1 MSHFNV
7 AVFSHTPDEVDAL
20 LAPFIEQVEPYSPYA
35 VFEEDEDYEVDA
47 ATGKP
52 GHWYNPNAR
61 WDWYCVGGR
70 WAGQLKLLEGKT
82 GKYGSWYTPEEQ
94 EKLPK
99 GRCDSANVQ
108 DCDFSQDEEAYKK
121 AIRFWEVA
129 VEGKPRTAEEK
140 DAFFGIYL
148 PKYYIQQYGTKENFA
163 RHQSIFLPYA
173 YVTPDG
179 EWHETGHMGWWGMDD
194 ATAESR
200 ETFLESFEAF
210 LKEAQEQN
218 LFITIVDCHI

>member
-35 VFEEDEDYEVDA
+35 VFEEDEDYDVDES
-47 ATGKP
+47 TGKP
-52 GHWYNPNAR
+52 GCWYNPNAR

-82 GKYGSWYTPEEQ
+82 GRYGSDYTPDEQ
-94 EKLPK
+94 GPLPK
-99 GRCDSANVQ
+99 GRCDSAHVQ
-108 DCDFSQDEEAYKK
+108 DCDFSQDQEAYKK

-140 DAFFGIYL
+140 DAFFGIYQ
-148 PKYYIQQYGTKENFA
+148 P
-163 RHQSIFLPYA
+163 
-173 YVTPDG
+173 
-179 EWHETGHMGWWGMDD
+179 
-194 ATAESR
+194 
-200 ETFLESFEAF
+200 
-210 LKEAQEQN
+210 
-218 LFITIVDCHI
+218 

>member
-1 MSHFNV
+1 M
-7 AVFSHTPDEVDAL
+7 
-20 LAPFIEQVEPYSPYA
+20 
-35 VFEEDEDYEVDA
+35 
-47 ATGKP
+47 
-52 GHWYNPNAR
+52 
-61 WDWYCVGGR
+61 
-70 WAGQLKLLEGKT
+70 
-82 GKYGSWYTPEEQ
+82 
-94 EKLPK
+94 K
-99 GRCDSANVQ
+99 GRCDSARVQ
-108 DCDFSQDEEAYKK
+108 DCDFSQNQEAYKK
-121 AIRFWEVA
+121 ALRFWEVA

-200 ETFLESFEAF
+200 ETFLESFETF